1 MCFNKNKLLEKSKQ
15 KIDAIIKNLNSKT
28 CCFTGHRL
36 QSLPWKFN
44 EQDERCLKMKEKLK
58 NEIVK
63 AVESGYTT
71 FISGMALGFDIIC
84 AEIVLELKNTYPH
97 IKIIAAIPCKTQ
109 DKLWNEK
116 DRQRYKNI
124 LEKLDG
130 IRCIYND
137 YIGPECML
145 ERNRFMI
152 NNSSLVIAL
161 FNGTNGGTK
170 KTLDYAK
177 RCGVKIVVLTPMF

>member
-1 MCFNKNKLLEKSKQ
+1 MNDNLERMRNSLKEKNTELSKS
-15 KIDAIIKNLNSKT
+15 T
-28 CCFTGHRL
+28 CCFTGHRP

-44 EQDERCLKMKEKLK
+44 EQDERCLKMKEQLRI
-58 NEIVK
+58 EIVK
-63 AVESGYTT
+63 AIESGYTT
-71 FISGMALGFDIIC
+71 FISGGGGGFDIIC
-84 AEIVLELKNTYPH
+84 AEMVLELKKIYPQ
-97 IKIIAAIPCKTQ
+97 IKIIGAIPCKTQ
-109 DKLWNEK
+109 DKLWKEK
-116 DRQRYKNI
+116 DKQRYKSI

-130 IRCIYND
+130 IRCIYDD

-170 KTLDYAK
+170 KTLDYANEQK
-177 RCGVKIVVLTPMF
+177 KKVIILEYM

>member
-1 MCFNKNKLLEKSKQ
+1 MLLNKTKFEKSKQ
-15 KIDAIIKNLNSKT
+15 KIGEIILSLNSTT
-28 CCFTGHRL
+28 CCFTGHRP

-44 EQDERCLKMKEKLK
+44 EQDERCLRMKEKLR
-58 NEIVK
+58 NEIIK
-63 AVESGYTT
+63 AIKNGYTT
-71 FISGMALGFDIIC
+71 FISGMALGFDMIC
-84 AEIVLELKNTYPH
+84 AEMVLELKKTFPR
-97 IKIIAAIPCKTQ
+97 IKLIGAIPCKTQ
-109 DKLWNEK
+109 DKLWKEK
-116 DRQRYKNI
+116 DKQRYRS
-124 LEKLDG
+124 LLTQLDS
-130 IRCIYND
+130 IRCIYDD

-177 RCGVKIVVLTPMF
+177 ECRVKTVVLEP

>member
-1 MCFNKNKLLEKSKQ
+1 MNDNLEKMRNSLKEKNTELSK
-15 KIDAIIKNLNSKT
+15 ST
-28 CCFTGHRL
+28 CCFTGHRP
-36 QSLPWKFN
+36 QGLPWKFN
-44 EQDERCLKMKEKLK
+44 EQDERCLKMKEQLK

-63 AVESGYTT
+63 AVKSGYTT

-97 IKIIAAIPCKTQ
+97 IKIIGAIPCKTQ
-109 DKLWNEK
+109 DKLWMEK
-116 DRQRYKNI
+116 DKQRYKNI

-130 IRCIYND
+130 IRCIYDD

-177 RCGVKIVVLTPMF
+177 KCGVKIVVLTPMF

>member
-1 MCFNKNKLLEKSKQ
+1 MNDNLENMRTILKEKNIKLSR
-15 KIDAIIKNLNSKT
+15 IT
-28 CCFTGHRL
+28 CCFAGHRP

-44 EQDERCLKMKEKLK
+44 EQDERCLRMKEKLR
-58 NEIVK
+58 NEIIK
-63 AVESGYTT
+63 AIKNGYTT
-71 FISGMALGFDIIC
+71 FISGMALGFDMIC
-84 AEIVLELKNTYPH
+84 AEMVLELKKTFPR
-97 IKIIAAIPCKTQ
+97 IKLIGAIPCKTQ
-109 DKLWNEK
+109 DKLWKEK
-116 DRQRYKNI
+116 DKQRYRS
-124 LEKLDG
+124 LLTQLDS
-130 IRCIYND
+130 IRCIYDD

-177 RCGVKIVVLTPMF
+177 ECRVKTVVFEP

>member
-1 MCFNKNKLLEKSKQ
+1 MNDNLERMRNSLKEKNTELSKS
-15 KIDAIIKNLNSKT
+15 T
-28 CCFTGHRL
+28 CCFTGHRP

-44 EQDERCLKMKEKLK
+44 EQDERCLKMKEQLK
-58 NEIVK
+58 NEIVE

-97 IKIIAAIPCKTQ
+97 IKIIGAIPCKTQ
-109 DKLWNEK
+109 DKLWKEK
-116 DRQRYKNI
+116 DKQRYRS
-124 LEKLDG
+124 LLTQLDS
-130 IRCIYND
+130 IRCIYDD

-161 FNGTNGGTK
+161 FNGANGGTK

-177 RCGVKIVVLTPMF
+177 ACGVKTVVLEP